1 MWWGRKEML
10 VLEYKRLLGIAWERR
25 INNYIARGFKVCNGE
40 ERTPR
45 TTSS

>member
-1 MWWGRKEML
+1 MWWERKEMQ

-25 INNYIARGFKVCNGE
+25 ISKYIARGFTVCNGE
-40 ERTPR
+40 GRTR